1 MKKFVIIAIVVV
13 VVIAGALFYSQK
25 MTNKNN
31 QPLTKIATTTPSDL
45 KNLTYIIEGQ
55 QITLSNG
62 LSQISIA
69 SGSAETQ
76 TTRYFGNVAAGDLTN
91 SGRTGYAFLLT
102 QDNGGSGTFY
112 YIVAAL
118 LTDFGY
124 RGTNALLLGDR
135 IAPQS
140 TEINNGIITVNYADR
155 KPGEPFTTEPSVA
168 VSRNFRIDAGSL
180 IEIK

>member
-1 MKKFVIIAIVVV
+1 
-13 VVIAGALFYSQK
+13 
-25 MTNKNN
+25 
-31 QPLTKIATTTPSDL
+31 
-45 KNLTYIIEGQ
+45 
-55 QITLSNG
+55 
-62 LSQISIA
+62 
-69 SGSAETQ
+69 
-76 TTRYFGNVAAGDLTN
+76 
-91 SGRTGYAFLLT
+91 LT

-140 TEINNGIITVNYADR
+140 TEINNSIITVNYADR
-155 KPGEPFTTEPSVA
+155 TPGEPFTTEPSVG

>member
-1 MKKFVIIAIVVV
+1 MKKIVIIAIVAVL
-13 VVIAGALFYSQK
+13 IAGALFYSQK

-31 QPLTKIATTTPSDL
+31 QPPVKVATTTPSDL

-55 QITLSNG
+55 QITLVNG

-69 SGSAETQ
+69 SNSAETQ
-76 TTRYFGNVAAGDLTN
+76 TTRYFGNVASGDLTN

-102 QDNGGSGTFY
+102 QDNGGSGTFFY
-112 YIVAAL
+112 LAAAL

-155 KPGEPFTTEPSVA
+155 ASGEPFSVQPSVG
-168 VSRNFRIDAGSL
+168 VSRNFRIAAGSL

>member
-1 MKKFVIIAIVVV
+1 MKKFVIIAIVVA
-13 VVIAGALFYSQK
+13 VIAGAFFYSQK

-31 QPLTKIATTTPSDL
+31 QTQVKLATTTPETF

-55 QITLSNG
+55 QITLANG

-69 SGSAETQ
+69 SGSAEMQ

-91 SGRTGYAFLLT
+91 SGRIGYAFLLT
-102 QDNGGSGTFY
+102 QDNGGSGTFFY
-112 YIVAAL
+112 LAAAL

-155 KPGEPFTTEPSVA
+155 KPGEPFTTEPSVG
-168 VSRNFRIDAGSL
+168 VSRNFRIAAGSL